1 MKLNA
6 RRRSALRTSQFA
18 QPKQRKY
25 PIHDRSHAANA
36 KARAT
41 QQHNKGNLSGSQ
53 MRTIHRKANAVLR
66 RGYADGGLVT
76 KAKPENGILS
86 RAAEGIKAYAK
97 AVSEKKPYVSG
108 EANEKF
114 NAQLEGAFKSAA
126 DRVRAGRPITEV
138 KVKSF
143 ADGGLVTK
151 ARTPESLAKEH
162 GFPTTPPTPAPPT
175 KDIGRVKA
183 EIVSPK
189 PATPLPRKN
198 ADTAQMA
205 RGKDGGFVKGP
216 GGPTA
221 DKVPANLSAGEYV
234 IPADVVKKKGRAHFD
249 NMVRKDHKPV
259 LRRGR

>member
-18 QPKQRKY
+18 LPKQRKY

-76 KAKPENGILS
+76 KA
-86 RAAEGIKAYAK
+86 
-97 AVSEKKPYVSG
+97 
-108 EANEKF
+108 
-114 NAQLEGAFKSAA
+114 
-126 DRVRAGRPITEV
+126 
-138 KVKSF
+138 
-143 ADGGLVTK
+143 
-151 ARTPESLAKEH
+151 RTPESLAKEH

-175 KDIGRVKA
+175 KDVGAVKA
-183 EIVSPK
+183 EIISPS
-189 PATPLPRKN
+189 TPKRTPYVGR
-198 ADTAQMA
+198 APTPVIGA

-249 NMVRKDHKPV
+249 SMVRNNHKPV